1 MVATNDR
8 TVTVF
13 GGTGFFGAASFG
25 ICALTDFLFGS
36 LQGIRIGGTDRGLP
50 FFCIVFCLGQ
60 LGDEERGI
68 VEREQPPAASLYRER
83 II

>member
-1 MVATNDR
+1 MAATNDR

-25 ICALTDFLFGS
+25 ICALTDL
-36 LQGIRIGGTDRGLP
+36 
-50 FFCIVFCLGQ
+50 FCLGQ

>member
-1 MVATNDR
+1 LAELVFLAPHRSASALSRISCSDR
-8 TVTVF
+8 F
-13 GGTGFFGAASFG
+13 KASGSGAQIAA
-25 ICALTDFLFGS
+25 C
-36 LQGIRIGGTDRGLP
+36 